1 MKEKGSMPYARLL
14 TYLWDWSPES
24 WIDKRLLV
32 LICPGGGYE
41 KTSDRE
47 AEGVALKIMSMGFHA
62 AVLRYSVAPAEYP
75 TALLEVAAAVKFL
88 REKAEEWNIDKDRIV
103 VMGFS
108 AGGHLAA
115 SYGVLW
121 NEPWLS
127 EMMDTD
133 SEQLRPNA
141 LLLGYPVITAD
152 REYWHEGSFRNLLG
166 TKWDEELLEKLSL
179 EKQIGPHTPK
189 TFLWHTYEDETVPVE
204 NSLRWV
210 QAMYRQGIPV
220 EFHLYEKGIHGL
232 SLASEVTDN
241 VARIRHQK
249 ECESWINLAEVWLK
263 NL

>member
-1 MKEKGSMPYARLL
+1 
-14 TYLWDWSPES
+14 
-24 WIDKRLLV
+24 
-32 LICPGGGYE
+32 
-41 KTSDRE
+41 
-47 AEGVALKIMSMGFHA
+47 
-62 AVLRYSVAPAEYP
+62 
-75 TALLEVAAAVKFL
+75 
-88 REKAEEWNIDKDRIV
+88 
-103 VMGFS
+103 MGFS